1 MRTIKQKWKG
11 RNIALYVVFVL
22 LAVVLLFP
30 YFFMIN
36 RGLMSN
42 EFILQPKMRF
52 FPDGLHFENYGL
64 AFREG
69 GYGKP
74 FLNSVIVTLVVTVSV
89 PLSSFL
95 AAYAFARLEFIG
107 KNFMFSL
114 MMVTVLLPSIVTQVP
129 MYVLYND
136 LGFTN
141 TLKPLFLP
149 GIFFGGA
156 MNIFLSRQFL
166 LGIPKALEEGAK
178 LDGANAFVR
187 CFVICAPLCFP
198 IMIYLGVTAFI
209 GAWGDYLTPSMYNN
223 SSDAPYT
230 LAYALYK
237 MTSSETNSKHPEWI
251 FAAATVMSVVPTVL
265 YAVFQKYLVDGIA
278 SAGLKG

>member
-1 MRTIKQKWKG
+1 M
-11 RNIALYVVFVL
+11 
-22 LAVVLLFP
+22 
-30 YFFMIN
+30 
-36 RGLMSN
+36 
-42 EFILQPKMRF
+42 
-52 FPDGLHFENYGL
+52 
-64 AFREG
+64 
-69 GYGKP
+69 
-74 FLNSVIVTLVVTVSV
+74 
-89 PLSSFL
+89 
-95 AAYAFARLEFIG
+95 
-107 KNFMFSL
+107 
-114 MMVTVLLPSIVTQVP
+114 QVP